1 MPRRSQ
7 NIATQAV
14 HAGDRKKLGDFTPVV
29 TPIFSA
35 STFYYEKSAD
45 LEAVFNSEREGHSY
59 SRYGN
64 PTTQAFEEQAAA
76 LEGADFALAT
86 SSGMAAMHLALLAAV
101 TDRRRKIVAANV
113 LYGQTLSMLTKV
125 FEPLG
130 VETRFADPCDLE
142 RFQQVVAEEQ
152 PGCVL
157 VETISNPLLRVSK
170 VDRLAEIAHAHG
182 ALLVV
187 DGTFTTPVMLKPL
200 SLGADL
206 VIHSSTKYMGGH
218 GDVLSGLILGRA
230 ELQPAVVYLSK
241 TLGSNLGAYE
251 AYMTMRG
258 IKTLPLRFERQ
269 CANARGV
276 AAALAAN
283 ADVERVYFPGRA
295 DHPDHEAARRLFPKD
310 MFGGMVSFDLAGGR
324 ERALAFLDALEMVVP
339 ATSLGDVH
347 SMALYPAMSSHRDLS
362 PKHRQ
367 RLGIGDGM
375 LRLSVGI
382 EALEDIVADLEQAL
396 TLSAEQAVA
405 SAVGD

>member
-1 MPRRSQ
+1 MPRRSK

-35 STFYYEKSAD
+35 STYFYEQSAE
-45 LEAVFNSEREGHSY
+45 LEAVFNNERPGHSY

-86 SSGMAAMHLALLAAV
+86 SSGMAALHLAILAAV
-101 TDRRRKIVAANV
+101 TDRRRRIVAANV
-113 LYGQTLSMLTKV
+113 LYGQTLSMLMKV

-142 RFQQVVAEEQ
+142 RFEEVVAEEK

-157 VETISNPLLRVSK
+157 VETISNPLLRVSQTDK
-170 VDRLAEIAHAHG
+170 LAEIAHRHG
-182 ALLVV
+182 AVLVV
-187 DGTFTTPVMLKPL
+187 DATFTTPVMLQPL
-200 SLGADL
+200 ALGADL
-206 VIHSSTKYMGGH
+206 VIHSSTKYIGGH
-218 GDVLSGLILGRA
+218 GDVLSGLVLGKT
-230 ELQPAVVYLSK
+230 ELQAPVVYLSK
-241 TLGSNLGAYE
+241 TIGSNLGAFE
-251 AYMTMRG
+251 AYLTMRG
-258 IKTLPLRFERQ
+258 MKTLPLRFERQ
-269 CANARGV
+269 CANARAV
-276 AAALAAN
+276 ADALAAN
-283 ADVERVYFPGRA
+283 PDVEHVYFPGRPE
-295 DHPDHEAARRLFPKD
+295 HPDHEIARRMFPEGL
-310 MFGGMVSFDLAGGR
+310 FGGMISVDLAGGR

-347 SMALYPAMSSHRDLS
+347 SMTLYPAMSSHRDLS

-375 LRLSVGI
+375 VRLSMGI
-382 EALEDIVADLEQAL
+382 EAMEDIVADLERAL
-396 TLSAEQAVA
+396 TVSAERAAV